1 MTGASWRRIAAQS
14 AALLALASSL
24 ALPRAL
30 HAQAAS
36 DSLWVAGTVVDSAGR
51 GVPEATVIIHPA
63 GTTTRTDS
71 VGGFLVRTVGGPANI
86 LVRRVGFRAFQA
98 EVDLVGGQDRRFRLE
113 LTALPTELDA
123 VVTRG
128 RKPYMPPGAPAM
140 LDDFY
145 RRRAEGKGRTFTREE
160 IERFGS
166 VRAAVNTV
174 PGVRPSADVN
184 GRLSSITMTRC
195 NQRDIAWFLDGR
207 PVINPPEFH
216 DNEIEAIEVYR
227 GPGSIPPEAVG
238 NACAAIF
245 VWTRR

>member
-1 MTGASWRRIAAQS
+1 MRTRLLFRLSAL
-14 AALLALASSL
+14 AALALLSPA
-24 ALPRAL
+24 ALQ
-30 HAQAAS
+30 AQAAG

-71 VGGFLVRTVGGPANI
+71 AGGFLVRTVGGPANL

-98 EVDLVGGQDRRFRLE
+98 EVDLVGGEDRRFRLQ

-160 IERFGS
+160 IERYGS

-174 PGVRPSADVN
+174 PGVRPSTDVN
-184 GRLSSITMTRC
+184 GRFTNLTMTRC
-195 NQRDIAWFLDGR
+195 RQSEISWFLDGR
-207 PVINPPEFH
+207 PVMNPPELP
-216 DNEIEAIEVYR
+216 DNDIEAIEVYR

>member
-1 MTGASWRRIAAQS
+1 MRPFTQRATQLIAALTLVTAFS
-14 AALLALASSL
+14 G
-24 ALPRAL
+24 
-30 HAQAAS
+30 AAS
-36 DSLWVAGTVVDSAGR
+36 AQVVPDSLWIAGTVVDSAGR
-51 GVPEATVIIHPA
+51 GVAEALVLVHPD
-63 GTTTRTDS
+63 GSSTRTDS
-71 VGGFLVRTVGGPANI
+71 SGGFLMRVAGGPSAL
-86 LVRRVGFRAFQA
+86 LVRRVGYQAFRA
-98 EVDLVGGQDRRFRLE
+98 EVELVGGEDRRFRLQ
-113 LTALPTELDA
+113 LTAIPQQLDA

-160 IERFGS
+160 IERYGS

-184 GRLSSITMTRC
+184 GRLTSITMTRC
-195 NQRDIAWFLDGR
+195 RQSEIAWFLDGR
-207 PVINPPEFH
+207 PVMNPPEFH
-216 DNEIEAIEVYR
+216 DNDIEAIEVYR
-227 GPGSIPPEAVG
+227 GPGSLPPEAVG